1 MNIKKLTYNLKNDL
15 VERSVHHVIFSAVAE
30 AVQLFIQNVITC
42 PHVSGDSG
50 MQIRNF
56 YGGKFFNTIRVQ
68 NRVNGRI
75 RIFLNSITL
84 PNIGSSLYS
93 VNGACYDRKN

>member
-15 VERSVHHVIFSAVAE
+15 VECSVNHVIISAVAE
-30 AVQLFIQNVITC
+30 TVQLFIQNVITC

-56 YGGKFFNTIRVQ
+56 
-68 NRVNGRI
+68 
-75 RIFLNSITL
+75 
-84 PNIGSSLYS
+84 
-93 VNGACYDRKN
+93 